1 MLAWTLIVVLTAPLF
16 GISEVSG
23 QTIRGRASA
32 AGSRSVA
39 GAQIFFRTSQGFSQ
53 TGVTTGHPTHSS
65 VRRTVP
71 PRRVAP
77 GVAFVTPVAP
87 AFHHFGRPFVHPVFP
102 RHRRVLIIEVPGAI
116 DATSITRVGPGV
128 TYLDP
133 STAGRVPEPISR
145 RAPDQPAPFDP
156 TPQEVVERLLAL
168 AAVKRGD
175 VPYDLGSGDGRIL
188 IAAAKIY
195 GVKAVGFE
203 IDPGLV
209 KLARENVRKEGIE
222 ELVEIRQQD
231 FLTADLSAASIITLY
246 LSNDGN
252 LAVKPKLM
260 RELKPG
266 ARVVSY
272 TFDMGDW
279 APKIAET
286 YRDAGGDS
294 HLLYFWQISEPVAS
308 TANAF
313 PIQ

>member
-1 MLAWTLIVVLTAPLF
+1 MLAWTLTVVLTALLF
-16 GISEVSG
+16 GTHEVAG
-23 QTIRGRASA
+23 QTFRGGAS
-32 AGSRSVA
+32 AGSRSA
-39 GAQIFFRTSQGFSQ
+39 GGAQIFFRSSQGFSR
-53 TGVTTGHPTHSS
+53 TGVRTGDRSHPTL
-65 VRRTVP
+65 RRTVP
-71 PRRVAP
+71 PRRVVP
-77 GVAFVTPVAP
+77 GVVFVTPVAP
-87 AFHHFGRPFVHPVFP
+87 AFRHFGRPFVHPVFP
-102 RHRRVLIIEVPGAI
+102 RHRRVLIIEVPGVI
-116 DATSITRVGPGV
+116 GATSMTRIGPGV

-133 STAGRVPEPISR
+133 STAGRSREPISG
-145 RAPDQPAPFDP
+145 RAPDQLAPFDP

-175 VPYDLGSGDGRIL
+175 VLYDLGSGDGRIL

-203 IDPGLV
+203 MDPGLV

-231 FLTADLSAASIITLY
+231 FMTADLSAASIVTLY
-246 LSNDGN
+246 LSTDGN

-286 YRDAGGDS
+286 YRDAAGDA
-294 HLLYFWQISEPVAS
+294 HLLYFWQISEPIAS
-308 TANAF
+308 SDNSS
-313 PIQ
+313 PIR